1 MAYIPGIRLMS
12 LPAALIA
19 CAPSHFAARAIEM
32 RAALALITD
41 ASEVLSR
48 LLTGG
53 HSTVAGRLAGAF
65 RNIGRDQIADNI
77 IASMRAAGFSV
88 NEIDPFNDKPT
99 ISLPARETSPYV
111 NRLRMMWER
120 CASPSW
126 RSFLHPRAPRPMR
139 PPT

>member
-1 MAYIPGIRLMS
+1 MAYIPGIRLMR

-19 CAPSHFAARAIEM
+19 CAPNHFAARPIEM

-65 RNIGRDQIADNI
+65 RNKEILLPSQFAGTSTGR
-77 IASMRAAGFSV
+77 AS
-88 NEIDPFNDKPT
+88 DPHSGT
-99 ISLPARETSPYV
+99 Q
-111 NRLRMMWER
+111 
-120 CASPSW
+120 
-126 RSFLHPRAPRPMR
+126 
-139 PPT
+139 